1 MIESPPPDPWHFPR
15 QPLDASV
22 VDTLE
27 SGIVNAITLFAPRR
41 MGKTQFVCTDLAP
54 LARRQGWFVA
64 YCNLWDDKANP
75 AGAIVAT
82 LAAAAEP
89 FRAHKTTGKVAVS
102 ANLGIVTAD
111 AEVSQEVPVQAAP
124 SQLAGA
130 FNDLAHAAA
139 KHAKGKRLLLII
151 DEVQQLAAGKHEAL
165 AASLR
170 TSLERHAGLVKT
182 VFTGSSQHGLQRL
195 FLDTRAPLFSPGGQ
209 MELPRLGADFVA
221 FMVERANRTFRDK
234 VTVAD
239 ATRIFEASGH
249 SPFFLRQ
256 AITVA
261 RLRELPI
268 ERALEVVIEETLNE
282 EALARRW
289 ARLTAIERGVA
300 MAVMEGKAPF
310 ANASLEELGQATG
323 EDVKPHRVQNALL
336 RLEREG
342 LVERAMRGGY
352 AIGDPMVRIWLE
364 RVRRRGTAPAGSAL
378 LGAA

>member
-1 MIESPPPDPWHFPR
+1 MIENPPPDPWHFPR
-15 QPLDASV
+15 EGLATSV
-22 VDTLE
+22 VETLD

-41 MGKTQFVCTDLAP
+41 MGKTQFACVDLGP
-54 LARRQGWFVA
+54 LAARKGWLVA

-75 AGAIVAT
+75 AGAIMAT

-89 FRAHKTTGKVAVS
+89 FRAHKKIGKVAVS
-102 ANLGIVTAD
+102 ANLAIVKAD
-111 AEVSQEVPVQAAP
+111 AEVAQEITPQAAP
-124 SQLAGA
+124 SQLSGA
-130 FNDLAHAAA
+130 FNALALAAA
-139 KHAKGKRLLLII
+139 SHAKGKRLLLII
-151 DEVQQLAAGKHEAL
+151 DEVQQLAAGKHEAV

-209 MELPRLGADFVA
+209 MELPRLGAEFVA

-261 RLRELPI
+261 RLRELPLD
-268 ERALEVVIEETLNE
+268 RALEVVIDETLNE
-282 EALARRW
+282 EALGRRW
-289 ARLTAIERGVA
+289 ARLTAIERAVA
-300 MAVMEGKAPF
+300 MAVMEGKPPF
-310 ANASLEELGQATG
+310 AIASLEELGQATG
-323 EDVKPHRVQNALL
+323 EDVKSHRVQNALL

-342 LVERAMRGGY
+342 FVERAMRGGY
-352 AIGDPMVRIWLE
+352 AIGDPMVRIWME
-364 RVRRRGTAPAGSAL
+364 RVRRRGKAPAGSAL
-378 LGAA
+378 VL